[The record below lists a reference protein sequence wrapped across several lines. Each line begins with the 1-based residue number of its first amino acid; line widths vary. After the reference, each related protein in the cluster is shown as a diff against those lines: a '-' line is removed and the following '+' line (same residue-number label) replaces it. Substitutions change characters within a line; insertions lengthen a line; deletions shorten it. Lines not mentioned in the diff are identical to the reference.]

1 MRAAVVVVGDIGRSP
16 RMQYHARALAAA
28 GADVDLIGYEG
39 APLPKAIAEDRRIT
53 VHRVVPPLWRLSAG
67 PSITAYAL
75 FAIVDVIRA
84 AIRFWRALLATP
96 PPDVIVVQNPPSVPA
111 LLVAWSVARAR
122 RARLVVDWHN
132 VGYTL
137 LALRLG
143 RRHPAVRLARWF
155 ERWFGSCADAHLCV
169 SRGFAK
175 FLHDR
180 FGIDDARVL
189 YDRPAAAFAP

>member
-28 GADVDLIGYEG
+28 GADVDLVGYEG
-39 APLPKAIAEDRRIT
+39 APLPKAIADDPRIT
-53 VHRVVPPLWRLSAG
+53 VHRVPAPQWRLRAG
-67 PSITAYAL
+67 ASITMYAL
-75 FAIVDVIRA
+75 FAVVDVTRA
-84 AIRFWRALLATP
+84 AIRFWRALLAAP
-96 PPDVIVVQNPPSVPA
+96 PPDVVLVQNPPPMPA

-132 VGYTL
+132 LGYTL

-143 RRHPAVRLARWF
+143 RRHPVVRLAHWF
-155 ERWFGSCADAHLCV
+155 ERWLGACADAHLCV

-180 FGIDDARVL
+180 FGIENARVL